1 MKLVLFDLD
10 DTLIQGDSAKLW
22 LKFCIEKGL
31 LPKEY
36 LEKIDF
42 YQKQYHE
49 KKLNMDEFMP
59 FFLQSVKGE
68 DEKKIS
74 LLVDEFIDKYIKP
87 YEKAKTLIAKYQ
99 NQRCIVISATA
110 EFLVK
115 KIAFQLGIKESIAI
129 KCELVNGKFSGKT
142 CGAYSFREGKVSR
155 LKEYLGKD
163 YEIWMKNSYFFS
175 DSINDLS
182 LLECVSKAFVCNGDE
197 KLLELAK
204 ERKYK
209 ILNF

>member
-22 LKFCIEKGL
+22 LKFCIEKGF

-36 LEKIDF
+36 LKKIDF

-68 DEKKIS
+68 DEETVS

-87 YEKAKTLIAKYQ
+87 YEKAKMLITKYQ
-99 NQRCIVISATA
+99 NQRCIIISATA

-115 KIAFQLGIKESIAI
+115 KIASCSGIKESIAI
-129 KCELVNGKFSGKT
+129 KCELIDGKFSGKT
-142 CGAYSFREGKVSR
+142 RGVYSFKEGKVLR

-163 YEIWMKNSYFFS
+163 YEMWMKNSYFFS
-175 DSINDLS
+175 DSINDLP

-197 KLLELAK
+197 KLFELAK
-204 ERKYK
+204 ERKYE

>member
-36 LEKIDF
+36 LEKIEF
-42 YQKQYHE
+42 YQKQYRE

-87 YEKAKTLIAKYQ
+87 YEKAKTLIVKYQ

-129 KCELVNGKFSGKT
+129 KCELINGKFSGKT
-142 CGAYSFREGKVSR
+142 RGVYSFREGKVSR

-175 DSINDLS
+175 DSINDLP
-182 LLECVSKAFVCNGDE
+182 LLEYVSKAFVCNGDE